1 MIKKWSGPSLSKFP
15 WKIRVLKFS
24 SLRPLIRSA
33 PLAKLLSRL
42 PESPNQL
49 TYFTIIISFVSKLSF
64 SVKKLKK
71 TQMGKKLWL
80 LEVTVKNFFELVLFK
95 WCISQIFFFKNHKT
109 ELMGVYKIKKYVLTQ
124 KISLLAWKIAVLQT
138 FLYHFRTPE
147 NPNISKAH
155 IFWWA
160 TVMIKTKLVLT
171 WFDII
176 LSLEH
181 SGAWPHGAFLISS
194 ILRAVVWLLDN
205 GITFKV

>member
-1 MIKKWSGPSLSKFP
+1 MVWTKFEQIPLENKSFEIFIPETPDSRPTFGKFALTAFREPKSTYLFYNHIFFCFKTFIFSWKTEKISNTKKVMAPGSYSK
-15 WKIRVLKFS
+15 KFFWISTFQMMYQS
-24 SLRPLIRSA
+24 S
-33 PLAKLLSRL
+33 
-42 PESPNQL
+42 
-49 TYFTIIISFVSKLSF
+49 
-64 SVKKLKK
+64 
-71 TQMGKKLWL
+71 
-80 LEVTVKNFFELVLFK
+80 
-95 WCISQIFFFKNHKT
+95 FFFKNHKT
-109 ELMGVYKIKKYVLTQ
+109 ELMGVDKIKKYVLTQ

-194 ILRAVVWLLDN
+194 ILRAVNLMRHDFSQL
-205 GITFKV
+205 